1 MTPEPILARQELMLM
16 KVVWSRGHATV
27 REVYEALREA
37 RPLAYTTV
45 MTMMRILEG
54 KGHLR
59 KEPEG
64 RAFRYWPTREESAET
79 AALVHDFV
87 ERVFDG
93 AAANLMAHLVSS
105 KRLSKAQRDELRRL
119 IDGEES

>member
-1 MTPEPILARQELMLM
+1 MTTKPAPVLARQELILM

-27 REVYEALREA
+27 REVYETLREA
-37 RPLAYTTV
+37 RPVAYTTV
-45 MTMMRILEG
+45 MTMMRILDG

-59 KEPEG
+59 KEVEG
-64 RAFRYWPTREESAET
+64 RAYRYWPTREESTVT

-93 AAANLMAHLVSS
+93 AAGNLMAHLVST
-105 KRLSKAQRDELRRL
+105 KHLSK
-119 IDGEES
+119 